1 MTIRRYATYKP
12 SGVAWLGAVPG
23 HWDVIRLRFVAD
35 LNPSKS
41 EIAALDKNTLI
52 SFLPMDAVGDDGT
65 INLERE
71 RPISELETGYTY
83 FRDGDVTIAKITP
96 CYENGKGAVMRGLR
110 GGIGFGTTELI
121 VVRPRPDKTTGEYLH
136 WWFVS
141 TPFRQ
146 LGESHMYGAG
156 GQKRLPD
163 DFVRD
168 FVMAM
173 PAAEEQL
180 QIASFLDHETAKID
194 ALVDEQRRLIDLLK
208 EKRQAVISQAVTKGL
223 DLTVEMKDSGVAWL
237 GMVPAHWDLT
247 RLKFA
252 ANVQT
257 GVAKGKDNAGKSVVE
272 VPYLRVA
279 NVQDGYLDLDDVASI
294 EMPVDDVQRYLLKT
308 GDVLMNEGGDFD
320 KLGRGHVWDG
330 SIAPCIHQNHVFAV
344 RPFDIDPHWLSVVTG
359 SAYAQFYFMTRSK
372 QSTNLASI
380 SSTNIMELP
389 VVIPPRVEQLELLRA
404 LGGELSALDELAN
417 DARHGIRLLQERRA
431 ALISAAVTGKIDV
444 RERDDLVAAMAD
456 SARDIAA
463 GRFVIE
469 SAQAHVARIQASLMR
484 GD

>member
-194 ALVDEQRRLIDLLK
+194 ALVDEQKRLIELLK

-223 DLTVEMKDSGVAWL
+223 DLTVAMKDSGVAWL
-237 GMVPAHWDLT
+237 GKVPAHWPVLRVKAISTFLTSGPRGWSDQVCEDGALFVQSGDLT
-247 RLKFA
+247 DALGIDFE
-252 ANVQT
+252 N
-257 GVAKGKDNAGKSVVE
+257 AK
-272 VPYLRVA
+272 RVA
-279 NVQDGYLDLDDVASI
+279 VGNDAEAKRTQLKRGDVLICITGAKTGKVAVCEQLHQPAFINQHICLIRPAAEIRPRYLGAYLHSQAG
-294 EMPVDDVQRYLLKT
+294 QRYLELAQYGLKQ
-308 GDVLMNEGGDFD
+308 G
-320 KLGRGHVWDG
+320 
-330 SIAPCIHQNHVFAV
+330 
-344 RPFDIDPHWLSVVTG
+344 LSLENV
-359 SAYAQFYFMTRSK
+359 K
-372 QSTNLASI
+372 EASV
-380 SSTNIMELP
+380 P
-389 VVIPPRVEQLELLRA
+389 VPPRREQDDIIDHVTQR
-404 LGGELSALDELAN
+404 SITLDELTTA
-417 DARHGIRLLQERRA
+417 AKMSIALLQERRA

-444 RERDDLVAAMAD
+444 RERGDLVAAMAG

-469 SAQAHVARIQASLMR
+469 SAQAHVARIQASLKR
-484 GD
+484 DD